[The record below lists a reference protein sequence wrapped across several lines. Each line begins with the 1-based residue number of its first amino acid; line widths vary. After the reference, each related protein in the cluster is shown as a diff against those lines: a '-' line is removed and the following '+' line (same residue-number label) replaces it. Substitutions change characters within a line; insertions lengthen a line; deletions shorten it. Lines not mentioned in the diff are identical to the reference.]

1 LNTERLTLFAHV
13 LLPLAI
19 PGKLTYRVPEELNEW
34 IITGKRVVVP
44 VGKRKLYTGIITDT
58 TLEHPKGFE
67 AKYIISVLDDL
78 PVVSQTQLDFW
89 HWLASYYMCTPGEV
103 MKAALPAALKLE
115 SESMLLLAD
124 SYDKDLT
131 YDTEEEL
138 LLRYL
143 ESVGEIS
150 INSATAFIKKYS
162 VYKIIKSLY
171 QKGAILMKEDIAEN
185 YKPKKLK
192 CLRINPELTE
202 AELKIIFDRFEKRGQ
217 KQLQVLMALFSF
229 KAPGGIVERSV
240 FIKQTGCSSAS
251 IASLVEKNIIELY
264 DADKVNAISNS
275 RLPLPELTDAQ
286 STAYKRILHAWNTQE
301 VCLLH
306 GITSSGKTHIYFHL
320 IQTVLN
326 SGGQVLFIVPEM
338 ALTTQLV
345 ERFQKYFGSDVEVT
359 HSGFSQNE
367 RYETWNNVSSGKTK
381 IVLGVRSSIFMP
393 FKKLGL
399 IVVDEEHETTL
410 KQQDPA
416 PRYHARE
423 SAAMLAKQW
432 QAKLLLGSATPSVES
447 WYNAQTGK
455 YGFTSLSERF
465 GGSVPPEIELIN
477 LSEAMKGGRMKGPFS
492 SDMIQALE
500 LVLAEKKQAIIFQN
514 RRGYVPV
521 TECGMCGWT
530 PKCVNCDVSLTYYH
544 SSHNYRC
551 NFCGFK
557 SEVIKQC
564 VACGSSRLKL
574 IGYGTERLEEELKI
588 LLPNARIARFD
599 SESTRSRK
607 QMESLLK
614 QFENGELDIL
624 VGTQMLSKGLDFA
637 LLDFVGVINADHLIN
652 FPDFRSVERSFQ
664 MLVQVSGRAGRREKP
679 GKVMVQTY
687 QPWHKVLEA
696 LKTSDI
702 QALYD
707 WEIQERLKFNYPPFT
722 RVIKL
727 TIKHPK
733 QEIAQRAANIL
744 AEGLKPTL
752 KEQVL
757 GPESPYIGRIRNF
770 YIYQILIKYDPNKVS
785 ALKLKGFI
793 SDLILKIR
801 TSKDYKQV
809 YITPDV
815 DTYF

>member
-1 LNTERLTLFAHV
+1 MNTERLTLFAHV

-19 PGKLTYRVPEELNEW
+19 PGKLTYRVPEELNELV
-34 IITGKRVVVP
+34 ITGKRVVVP
-44 VGKRKLYTGIITDT
+44 VGKRKLYTGIVTHVTEEI
-58 TLEHPKGFE
+58 PKGFE
-67 AKYIISVLDDL
+67 AKYILSVLDDL
-78 PVVSQTQLDFW
+78 PIVTSTQLDFW

-115 SESMLLLAD
+115 SESMLILAD

-150 INSATAFIKKYS
+150 INSATTFIKKYS

-171 QKGAILMKEDIAEN
+171 QKGAILMKEDISEN

-192 CLRINPELTE
+192 CLKINPSLTE
-202 AELKIIFDRFEKRGQ
+202 DELKVIFDQLERRGQ
-217 KQLQVLMALFSF
+217 KQLQALMSLYSYRT
-229 KAPGGIVERSV
+229 PGGIVERSA
-240 FIKQTGCSSAS
+240 FIKETGTSPAS
-251 IASLVEKNIIELY
+251 ISALVEKNIIELY
-264 DADKVNAISNS
+264 EADKIKAVSS
-275 RLPLPELTDAQ
+275 ERLPLPELSVAQ
-286 STAYKRILHAWNTQE
+286 QAALSKISNEWRVHD

-320 IQTVLN
+320 IQQIIH
-326 SGGQVLFIVPEM
+326 SGKQVLFIVPEM
-338 ALTTQLV
+338 ALTMQLV

-367 RYETWNNVSSGKTK
+367 RFETWINVSSGSTK

-393 FKKLGL
+393 FKSLGL
-399 IVVDEEHETTL
+399 IIVDEEHETTL

-423 SAAMLAKQW
+423 SSAMLAKQW
-432 QAKLLLGSATPSVES
+432 NAKLLLGSATPSIES
-447 WYNAQTGK
+447 WHNAKSGK
-455 YGFTSLSERF
+455 YGFASLNERF
-465 GGSVPPEIELIN
+465 GGSVPPEIALVN

-492 SDMIQALE
+492 SDMIHE
-500 LVLAEKKQAIIFQN
+500 LQRVLDEKKQAIIFQN

-521 TECGMCGWT
+521 TECSMCGWT

-544 SSHNYRC
+544 STRNYRC

-557 SEVIKQC
+557 SELIKQC
-564 VACGSSRLKL
+564 IACGSSRLKL
-574 IGYGTERLEEELKI
+574 IGYGTERLEEDLKI
-588 LLPNARIARFD
+588 QLPQARIARFD

-607 QMESLLK
+607 QTELLLK

-637 LLDFVGVINADHLIN
+637 FLDFVGVINADHLIN
-652 FPDFRSVERSFQ
+652 FPDFRSAERSFQ

-696 LKTSDI
+696 LQTSDI
-702 QALYD
+702 QTLYD

-727 TIKHPK
+727 TVKHPK
-733 QEIAQRAANIL
+733 QEIAQKAAIIL
-744 AEGLKPTL
+744 ADGLKPSL
-752 KEQVL
+752 KDQVL
-757 GPESPYIGRIRNF
+757 GPESPFITRIRNF
-770 YIYQILIKYDPNKVS
+770 YIYQILIKYDPHSVS
-785 ALKLKGFI
+785 GLKLKAFVY
-793 SDLILKIR
+793 DLMIKIR
-801 TSKDYKQV
+801 TSKDFKQV
-809 YITPDV
+809 YVTPDV
-815 DTYF
+815 DPYF